1 MMSHLLELVL
11 FYLGD
16 YEKVLAVY
24 QGMSEVHYGHAG
36 GMVTI
41 IYRSQEEVSK
51 LRQQQDSE

>member
-1 MMSHLLELVL
+1 MRLLHSEIEEKPNKLTMMSHLLELVL

-16 YEKVLAVY
+16 YEKSSGCV

-41 IYRSQEEVSK
+41 
-51 LRQQQDSE
+51 L